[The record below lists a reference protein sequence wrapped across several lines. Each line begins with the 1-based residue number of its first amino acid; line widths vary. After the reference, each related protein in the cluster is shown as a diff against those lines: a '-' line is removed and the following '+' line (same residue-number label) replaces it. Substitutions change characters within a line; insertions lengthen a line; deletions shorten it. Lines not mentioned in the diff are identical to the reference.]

1 MALMEVNDLRVTYR
15 TTLGDAQAVDCVSFV
30 LQEGESLG
38 LVGESGCGKTTAA
51 KAILRLLPSNGAI
64 TGGEICFQ
72 GQDLV
77 QLREEELRKVRW
89 NLPGTGKRGA
99 IRIIYYW
106 SPPDTIFML
115 FPYKKSE
122 QEELTR
128 DQLKILRR
136 MIKELLS

>member
-1 MALMEVNDLRVTYR
+1 MLFVETSIFTREIQRLISDDNYRALQTALMLRPETGK
-15 TTLGDAQAVDCVSFV
+15 LIKG
-30 LQEGESLG
+30 
-38 LVGESGCGKTTAA
+38 SGG
-51 KAILRLLPSNGAI
+51 
-64 TGGEICFQ
+64 
-72 GQDLV
+72 
-77 QLREEELRKVRW
+77 LRKVRW

-99 IRIIYYW
+99 IRVIYFW